1 MLKTLESNKMKLKF
15 SLVTL
20 AVLGTLSAHAQTSPQ
35 MYITPD
41 GKRMTLEQFQTSTI
55 LTQISVP
62 QAWARGYTGKG
73 VKIAVLDQGFDLG
86 HADLKSNIIGYQNFY
101 SGPIASK
108 NAGWGY
114 HGTAMAS
121 AAAGAL
127 NGGVGTVGV
136 AYNASLLLGQVGQGG
151 TMPNI
156 DTAAV
161 IRGLNWAGA
170 NGATVVNMSFGSNY
184 DPNFVAGTKQIATG
198 VYQGNPI
205 YGSMYGQSATFK
217 AYQTSTNKSSV
228 VVVAAGNNG
237 TPYASFPAAFAAATD
252 SQGNL
257 TFGGRWLIVGSVN
270 ANNQLSS
277 FSNAAGHICT
287 NLVAGVCKDI
297 YQVKDFY
304 VVAPG
309 ERVGVAQDKN
319 ATAEHLATFNNGTSP
334 ATALVSGGIALMKQ
348 AWPQLKAA
356 ELVQLVKMTATD
368 LTYNPV
374 TKKNDLIGV
383 DHVYGHGLVNFD
395 KATQPYADVK
405 YSKVVLKSGT
415 TAGGVTLNTTGIA
428 TSGPVG
434 TALMNSSVL
443 KNVQVV
449 DGVNRNFTA
458 DFTRAIGTSTAANSL
473 YTSPYLAMQSTGY
486 REFATPA
493 GKDTVMTFMQSA
505 NGFASQFETAYGDG
519 KVSMQVGAMAE
530 QSGFLNNVGSGL
542 FATSGSKTTYA
553 MVGGSRPIT
562 EGVDLIGSYGLGI
575 TRTSNV
581 DGSFL
586 AVAPTLVSDTW
597 KLGLAKKDIF
607 FSGKTRDQFT
617 VALHGPVAIRRG
629 YADVSAINGYT
640 YSGEE
645 DNVSATPTTA
655 TERVN
660 LASGK
665 RQTDLIVGYSVSVN
679 NTTYAGINFAKQ
691 FNIGGS
697 GQTGNA
703 VGVMV
708 RSVF

>member
-1 MLKTLESNKMKLKF
+1 MLKTLESNKMKLKL

-35 MYITPD
+35 MYLTPE
-41 GKRMTLEQFQTSTI
+41 GKTLTLEQYQTSTI
-55 LTQISVP
+55 LAQIGVP
-62 QAWARGYTGKG
+62 QAWARGYTGRG
-73 VKIAVLDQGFDLG
+73 IKIAVLDQGFDLG

-101 SGPIASK
+101 AGPIASK
-108 NAGWGY
+108 NANWGY

-121 AAAGAL
+121 TAAGAL

-151 TMPNI
+151 NMPNI

-161 IRGLNWAGA
+161 IRGLNWAEDNKA
-170 NGATVVNMSFGSNY
+170 VVVNMSFGSSY
-184 DPNFVAGTKQIATG
+184 DKSFIDGTRQIATG
-198 VYQGNPI
+198 VYQYQGPLA
-205 YGSMYGQSATFK
+205 YGPMYGQVSTFK
-217 AYQTSTNKSSV
+217 AYKTSTNKSSV
-228 VVVAAGNNG
+228 VVIASGNNG

-252 SQGNL
+252 SLGNL
-257 TFGGRWLIVGSVN
+257 TFGGRWLIVGSVD
-270 ANNQLSS
+270 ANNKLSS
-277 FSNAAGHICT
+277 FSNAAGTICT
-287 NLVAGVCKDI
+287 TVVAGVCKDI
-297 YQVKDFY
+297 YQVKDFF

-309 ERVGVAQDKN
+309 ERVVVAQDKN
-319 ATAEHLATFNNGTSP
+319 ETAEYLATFNNGTSP

-356 ELVQLVKMTATD
+356 ELVQLVKTTATD
-368 LTYNPV
+368 LGKP
-374 TKKNDLIGV
+374 GV
-383 DHVYGHGLVNFD
+383 DEVYGYGLVNFD

-415 TAGGVTLNTTGIA
+415 VAGGVTLNTTGIA

-434 TALMNSSVL
+434 TALMNSNVL

-449 DGVNRNFTA
+449 DGINRNFTA

-473 YTSPYLAMQSTGY
+473 YTSPYLAMQSLGY
-486 REFATPA
+486 REFAVPA

-505 NGFASQFETAYGDG
+505 NGFASQVETAYGDG

-553 MVGGSRPIT
+553 MFGGSKPLV
-562 EGVDLIGSYGLGI
+562 GSVDLIGSYGIGI

-581 DGSFL
+581 EGSFL
-586 AVAPTLVSDTW
+586 AVSPTLVSDTW
-597 KLGLAKKDIF
+597 KVGLSKKDIF
-607 FSGKTRDQFT
+607 FSGKTQDQFT

-691 FNIGGS
+691 FNIGGIA

>member
-1 MLKTLESNKMKLKF
+1 MKLKL
-15 SLVTL
+15 SLI
-20 AVLGTLSAHAQTSPQ
+20 AVAVSSTLSAYAQTSPQ

-41 GKRMTLEQFQTSTI
+41 GKRMTLEQYETSTI
-55 LTQISVP
+55 LTQINAP
-62 QAWARGYTGKG
+62 AAWARGYTGKG

-101 SGPIASK
+101 SGTISAT
-108 NAGWGY
+108 NANWGF

-121 AAAGAL
+121 AAGGAL
-127 NGGVGTVGV
+127 NNGVGTVGV
-136 AYNASLLLGQVGQGG
+136 AYNSSLLLGQVGQGG
-151 TMPNI
+151 NTPQI
-156 DTAAV
+156 DTTAV
-161 IRGLNWAGA
+161 IKGLNWAET
-170 NGATVVNMSFGSNY
+170 NGAAVVNMSFGSTY
-184 DPNFVAGTKQIATG
+184 DANFIAGTKQIATG
-198 VYQGNPI
+198 VYQGNPL
-205 YGSMYGQSATFK
+205 YAPMYGQVNTFK

-228 VVVAAGNNG
+228 VVVAAGNGDSKNVG
-237 TPYASFPAAFAAATD
+237 LPYASFPAAFAAATD
-252 SQGNL
+252 STGNL

-309 ERVGVAQDKN
+309 ERVVVSQDKS
-319 ATAEHLATFNNGTSP
+319 ATAEYLATFMNGTSP
-334 ATALVSGGIALMKQ
+334 ATALVSGGIALIKQ

-356 ELVQLVKMTATD
+356 EIVQLVKSTATD
-368 LTYNPV
+368 LGKP
-374 TKKNDLIGV
+374 GV
-383 DHVYGHGLVNFD
+383 DEVYGYGLVNFD

-415 TAGGVTLNTTGIA
+415 TATGTNLNTTGIA

-434 TALMNSSVL
+434 TALMNSNVL
-443 KNVQVV
+443 KSVQVV
-449 DGVNRNFTA
+449 DGLNRNFTA

-473 YTSPYLAMQSTGY
+473 YTSPYLAMQSLGY

-505 NGFASQFETAYGDG
+505 NGFASQVETKYGDG
-519 KVSMQVGAMAE
+519 KLSFQAGAMAE

-542 FATSGSKTTYA
+542 FATSSSKTTYA
-553 MVGGSRPIT
+553 MIGGSKPLT
-562 EGVDLIGSYGLGI
+562 GSVDLIGNYGVGI
-575 TRTSNV
+575 TKTSNV

-586 AVAPTLVSDTW
+586 AVAPTLISDTW

-607 FSGKTRDQFT
+607 FSGKTQDQFT
-617 VALHGPVAIRRG
+617 VALHGPVAIRKG
-629 YADVSAINGYT
+629 YADVSAVTGYT

-645 DNVSATPTTA
+645 DNVSATPVTT

-665 RQTDLIVGYSVSVN
+665 RQTDLIVGYSVSVG

-691 FNIGGS
+691 FNVGGVS
-697 GQTGNA
+697 GQSGTA